1 MLKIEDLLNR
11 SGEIGSRLEE
21 IFQQIQQGDE
31 YVLTFEQAVE
41 IVTLIVEAKGLSE
54 KIGLH
59 KILTEGDCSGP
70 H

>member
-1 MLKIEDLLNR
+1 MLTIEDLLNR
-11 SGEIGSRLEE
+11 SGEIGSRLDE
-21 IFQQIQQGDE
+21 ILQQIQQGDE

-59 KILTEGDCSGP
+59 KILAEGDCSGP